1 MLHMI
6 LEEHYLLYAIFAAG
20 FIGLISRMVLSRTMR
35 RLLREAEGMGNTS
48 HDLLLLIK
56 RKYEAGAMVNRSV
69 KNTEVFVERYLRRHQ
84 VGGMTLKRIGSI
96 TYEMM
101 LCAMILGCVGGVGA
115 YFDNMEIRQII
126 LYPAASVLIVML
138 LLFCEAFLELDGKME
153 QLKLIVVDY
162 LDNTMEPRLRLQGDL
177 VNMKRDNKSGL
188 HNVGERN
195 ELGSSQTDRG
205 LTGAAAFDRGA
216 IPEASAASE
225 VTVALAWESPEE
237 EELVKE
243 VLDEYLT

>member
-1 MLHMI
+1 MLHII
-6 LEEHYLLYAIFAAG
+6 LEEHYLLYAILVTG
-20 FIGLISRMVLSRTMR
+20 LIGLLSRMVLSRTMR
-35 RLLREAEGMGNTS
+35 RLLREAESMGNTS

-56 RKYEAGAMVNRSV
+56 RKYEAGAMVNRNI

-115 YFDNMEIRQII
+115 YFDGMEIRQII
-126 LYPAASVLIVML
+126 LYPAAAILIVML
-138 LLFCEAFLELDGKME
+138 LLFCEAFLELDGRME
-153 QLKLIVVDY
+153 QLKFIIVDY
-162 LDNTMEPRLRLQGDL
+162 LDNTMEPRIRLQSDL
-177 VNMKRDNKSGL
+177 ESKKRDSRSGL
-188 HNVGERN
+188 HKKDKQGESELLQADEGLVRRVDFVGDEMP
-195 ELGSSQTDRG
+195 GV
-205 LTGAAAFDRGA
+205 
-216 IPEASAASE
+216 SAASE

-243 VLDEYLT
+243 VIDEYLT

>member
-1 MLHMI
+1 MLHII
-6 LEEHYLLYAIFAAG
+6 LEEHYLLYAILAVG
-20 FIGLISRMVLSRTMR
+20 LIGLLSRMVLSRTMR
-35 RLLREAEGMGNTS
+35 RLLREAESMGNTS

-56 RKYEAGAMVNRSV
+56 RKYEAGAMVNRSI

-115 YFDNMEIRQII
+115 YFDGMEIRQII
-126 LYPAASVLIVML
+126 LYPAAAILIVML
-138 LLFCEAFLELDGKME
+138 LLFCEAFLELDGRME
-153 QLKLIVVDY
+153 QLKLVVVDY
-162 LDNTMEPRLRLQGDL
+162 LDNTMEPRLRLQSDL
-177 VNMKRDNKSGL
+177 DNLKRDNQGGL
-188 HNVGERN
+188 HKIGKKKESGMFS
-195 ELGSSQTDRG
+195 LDRESVRP
-205 LTGAAAFDRGA
+205 TAFDGNEM
-216 IPEASAASE
+216 PGTAANE

-243 VLDEYLT
+243 VIDEYLP